1 MPTWR
6 NNIVGKILEGNKRSY
21 NSQFMETEYAIHW
34 QAFLKC
40 QSVKMLSQKYG
51 YKFIFAP
58 HPNMQEYLKEFD
70 IPEYIDIW
78 KYSDGNIQNLFQK
91 CTSF

>member
-40 QSVKMLSQKYG
+40 QSVKMLSKKYDINS
-51 YKFIFAP
+51 YLLHIQI
-58 HPNMQEYLKEFD
+58 MQEYLKR
-70 IPEYIDIW
+70 I
-78 KYSDGNIQNLFQK
+78 
-91 CTSF
+91 